1 MCSYQ
6 VRQGNALTSKSK
18 EIYSQFPWAY
28 MTLVK
33 WVPKKLKTS
42 LTSKVS
48 WHFIKT
54 TIAFSLDQRDEI
66 GALKKHPTMF
76 PTHL

>member
-1 MCSYQ
+1 MRSYQ
-6 VRQGNALTSKSK
+6 VRQSNALMSKSK
-18 EIYSQFPWAY
+18 IYSQFPSAY

-33 WVPKKLKTS
+33 LVPEKLQTS

-48 WHFIKT
+48 QHFIKT
-54 TIAFSLDQRDEI
+54 MIQFPLYEGDDI